1 MKTPVTY
8 WGGKQQL
15 TPDILRLIPQ
25 HKQYDEPFFGG
36 GAVFFSKQPS
46 EVEFINDVNGEMIN
60 FYRILK
66 RNFNELKDEVDC
78 TLHSEFQHRQAK
90 DIYADPLK
98 HPAVLRAW
106 AVWMLSKQSIYAI
119 LGNSWCVE
127 INRNRAEQFQ
137 RAKEAFT
144 IVYARRLERT
154 SIFCRDAVNVIQAT
168 DTPTTFH
175 YVDPPY
181 FNSDCGHYS
190 GYSAEDFIHLLDVL
204 TALEGKFLLSSYPSS
219 ILDEYIVRNNWRTR
233 QMVMNKSA
241 GGSGGEKTEV
251 LTWNYDENSPK
262 QGNLF
267 IS

>member
-15 TPDILRLIPQ
+15 TSEILRLIP
-25 HKQYDEPFFGG
+25 HHVQYDEPFFGG
-36 GAVFFSKQPS
+36 GAVFFAKQPS
-46 EVEFINDVNGEMIN
+46 EIEFINDINGEMVN

-66 RNFNELKDEVDC
+66 RNFIELKDEVDC
-78 TLHSEFQHRQAK
+78 TLHSEFQHQQAK
-90 DIYADPLK
+90 DIYANPLQ
-98 HPAVLRAW
+98 HSSILRAW
-106 AVWMLSKQSIYAI
+106 AVWMLSKQSMYAI

-154 SIFCRDAVNVIQAT
+154 SIFCRDAINVIQTT

-181 FNSDCGHYS
+181 YNSNCGHYS
-190 GYSAEDFIHLLDVL
+190 GYSIEDYKCLLNML
-204 TALEGKFLLSSYPSS
+204 SGLQGMFLLSSYPSD
-219 ILDEYIVRNNWRTR
+219 ILSDYVQRNRWKTR
-233 QMVMNKSA
+233 QLTMNKSA
-241 GGSGGEKTEV
+241 GIGDKTEV
-251 LTWNYDENSPK
+251 LTWNYNEDEPK
-262 QGNLF
+262 QGVLF
-267 IS
+267 